1 MIYFTAYENF
11 ITCLAML
18 AFGALFPLAESA
30 LEASLKLIKSFPS
43 FLKQAYNKK
52 PVFSETAINFKAE
65 LKNKLALFFFD
76 VSLVLLFFI
85 SFILLSYA
93 FYDGIL
99 RIYFFAV
106 ALGARFISKKLF
118 KKIDAHITSAISFV
132 LWLFFLAIS
141 VLFIPVKV
149 FLKIWRKLFLILYL
163 PIERRVKLRCSSS
176 LFKRKVKE
184 IDLFLQ
190 KL

>member
-11 ITCLAML
+11 IACLAML

-30 LEASLKLIKSFPS
+30 LEASLKLIKNFPS

-52 PVFSETAINFKAE
+52 PIFLEIAINFKAE
-65 LKNKLALFFFD
+65 LKNKLTLFIFD
-76 VSLVLLFFI
+76 FSLVLLFFI

-99 RIYFFAV
+99 RIYFFV
-106 ALGARFISKKLF
+106 AAIGARFISKKLF
-118 KKIDAHITSAISFV
+118 KKIDANITSAISFV

-141 VLFIPVKV
+141 VLVIPIKV